1 MSSVQLPFWG
11 MKRESFQF
19 FTWNK
24 KRGKSEKINDVILC
38 SNFDLKEENEPQVLN
53 ISMWWLSAD
62 MSLKMKISIKWAW
75 KYLHEELDSDAPQ
88 VQLTFWFQDI
98 DLLTFQPCFKAD
110 VFYWWSLGEILHS
123 PTILKGNGD
132 VSGWWSSLLPWKRL
146 PHSELLLPW
155 RDCLLCLP
163 QSGHDSPPTCSFL
176 EGLGSKRFLSWKMMG
191 RNNSWWFVGREVLHS
206 LRDHPNIK
214 WFIVMVCFKGHT
226 VNGYNAVGITWYLC
240 LVSDQ
245 HAWQ

>member
-1 MSSVQLPFWG
+1 M
-11 MKRESFQF
+11 E
-19 FTWNK
+19 
-24 KRGKSEKINDVILC
+24 
-38 SNFDLKEENEPQVLN
+38 LN
-53 ISMWWLSAD
+53 
-62 MSLKMKISIKWAW
+62 
-75 KYLHEELDSDAPQ
+75 SDAPQ
-88 VQLTFWFQDI
+88 VQFTFWFQDV
-98 DLLTFQPCFKAD
+98 DFLKFQPCFKAD

-155 RDCLLCLP
+155 RDCLFVCLP
-163 QSGHDSPPTCSFL
+163 QSGHDSPPTCS
-176 EGLGSKRFLSWKMMG
+176 SKRFLSWRMLG

-226 VNGYNAVGITWYLC
+226 VNTLMVIMP
-240 LVSDQ
+240 LVSRGICVLSAINTLGSKNGWFLQ
-245 HAWQ
+245 ACVSHLVAEMYQ

>member
-1 MSSVQLPFWG
+1 M
-11 MKRESFQF
+11 E
-19 FTWNK
+19 
-24 KRGKSEKINDVILC
+24 
-38 SNFDLKEENEPQVLN
+38 LN
-53 ISMWWLSAD
+53 
-62 MSLKMKISIKWAW
+62 
-75 KYLHEELDSDAPQ
+75 SDAPQ
-88 VQLTFWFQDI
+88 VQLTFWFQDV
-98 DLLTFQPCFKAD
+98 DFFKFQPCFKAD

-155 RDCLLCLP
+155 RDCLFVVFTTERPWFPSDLF
-163 QSGHDSPPTCSFL
+163 FL
-176 EGLGSKRFLSWKMMG
+176 EGLGSKRFLSWRMLG

-226 VNGYNAVGITWYLC
+226 VNTLMVIMP
-240 LVSDQ
+240 LVSRGICVSSAINTLGSKNGWFLQ
-245 HAWQ
+245 ACVSHLVAEMYQ